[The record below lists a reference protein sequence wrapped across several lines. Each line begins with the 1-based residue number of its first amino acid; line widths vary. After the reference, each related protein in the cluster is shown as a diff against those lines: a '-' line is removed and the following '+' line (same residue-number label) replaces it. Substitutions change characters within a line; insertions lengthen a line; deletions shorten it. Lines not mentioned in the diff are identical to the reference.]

1 MKTLIIASLTLVGC
15 GSAEDT
21 WETLHTHQR
30 EVANIADSV
39 LYGSDDTEPTP
50 TPTVPPQSEYETEY
64 TECETIACE

>member
-1 MKTLIIASLTLVGC
+1 MKALLLTFLLTAC

-21 WETLHTHQR
+21 WETLHTSQR

-64 TECETIACE
+64 TQCETIACE